1 MTFQEDIKKNMD
13 RKSSLFKPVDMTQGT
28 PWKQILAFM
37 IPMLIGNVA
46 QQLYNTVD
54 SIVVGNYLGD
64 NALAAGSPAHP
75 CRAPGLVY
83 FVSPR
88 SAHWCSRIRFL

>member
-13 RKSSLFKPVDMTQGT
+13 RKSSLFKPVDMKQGT

-54 SIVVGNYLGD
+54 SIDPRTVWYGGQWHQPVRY
-64 NALAAGSPAHP
+64 S
-75 CRAPGLVY
+75 CELV
-83 FVSPR
+83 FV
-88 SAHWCSRIRFL
+88 L